1 MTGWTAGRAAALSA
15 AVAATLAAGCTAGS
29 SGSSPAPTSS
39 SPPATSS
46 SPAPSTSATTST
58 GAHSTLLFV
67 FENHSRSQIMRDTC
81 ATGTHKE
88 PGALLDTCMPYLNSL
103 GQQYGQD
110 TAYENTGSPS
120 LPNYLS
126 FWGDS
131 TFGVPDDHPPSYHPI
146 AGDSVG
152 DEALAAGK
160 TVKAYE
166 ESMPSNCKLSAY
178 NHLYFPKHN
187 PWAYFN
193 GTTQRHN
200 CNTFDVP
207 MGTTSSG
214 AFASDIVNGKLPTIG
229 YAVGNV
235 CNDGHNDNSTANPPN
250 CYPRTISDPPV
261 VQGLDDEDF
270 CWPAVAGGEPDR
282 DRHHGRGRRG
292 RRRSQHPVR
301 GDRQAACWQANQF
314 RGEPLL
320 AVQVA
325 RASGGRHA
333 PAQRGHRER
342 PQGRF
347 RPVSHPPVAAS
358 ATAPNRAAAT

>member
-1 MTGWTAGRAAALSA
+1 
-15 AVAATLAAGCTAGS
+15 
-29 SGSSPAPTSS
+29 
-39 SPPATSS
+39 
-46 SPAPSTSATTST
+46 
-58 GAHSTLLFV
+58 
-67 FENHSRSQIMRDTC
+67 MRNTC
-81 ATGTHKE
+81 ATGTHTE

-110 TAYENTGSPS
+110 AAYENTGSPS

-126 FWGDS
+126 FWGGS
-131 TFGVPDDHPPSYHPI
+131 TFGVTDDHPPSYHPI

-200 CNTFDVP
+200 CKTFDVP

-214 AFASDIVNGKLPTIG
+214 AFASDIANGKLPTIG

-250 CYPRTISDPPV
+250 CYPRTVSDPWFKAWMTKIFAGPQWQAGNLTVIVTTDEADADGAGHNIPFV
-261 VQGLDDEDF
+261 VIDKRLAGKQISF
-270 CWPAVAGGEPDR
+270 PANHYSLWKWLA
-282 DRHHGRGRRG
+282 
-292 RRRSQHPVR
+292 
-301 GDRQAACWQANQF
+301 QAAGATLPHN
-314 RGEPLL
+314 
-320 AVQVA
+320 A
-325 RASGGRHA
+325 
-333 PAQRGHRER
+333 
-342 PQGRF
+342 
-347 RPVSHPPVAAS
+347 
-358 ATAPNRAAAT
+358 ATASDLKAAFGL